1 MRNVRKGEML
11 KKIRGLKFKAIL
23 FGFLV
28 DTIGTMAVALVLLF
42 AMAERGFSE
51 NEVAIRMHGPSG
63 LLLMLILGLGFTV
76 VGGYVAGRTARQ
88 TEILNGAAV
97 AGIGLVLGL
106 FLREP
111 GLPLWYEAVSFAA
124 MIPAGVAGGYLAR
137 EGNAKRNVP
146 GGS

>member
-1 MRNVRKGEML
+1 ML
-11 KKIRGLKFKAIL
+11 QEIRELKFKAII

-28 DTIGTMAVALVLLF
+28 DTIGTLAIAAVLVNTLAAKGLPE
-42 AMAERGFSE
+42 AE
-51 NEVAIRMHGPSG
+51 ITTRMHSSSG

-88 TEILNGAAV
+88 AEILHGAV
-97 AGIGLVLGL
+97 IAGIGLVLGL
-106 FLREP
+106 FLHDP

-137 EGNAKRNVP
+137 GNATRNLK
-146 GGS
+146 